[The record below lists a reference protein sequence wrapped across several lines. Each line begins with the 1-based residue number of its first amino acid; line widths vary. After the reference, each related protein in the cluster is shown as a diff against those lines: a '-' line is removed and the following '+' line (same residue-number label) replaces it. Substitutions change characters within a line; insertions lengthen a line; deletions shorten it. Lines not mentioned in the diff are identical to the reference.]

1 MKNLKFVKENNQW
14 YIDLPEWEG
23 SKAELEMVAGA
34 DVLLDH
40 IANEKTNVSILV
52 SEDDPDNNAII
63 LSKTQDLENG
73 ANYKVGNCSAVDK
86 LWLCDVTKYVYG
98 YMPKNLFVYFNN

>member
-1 MKNLKFVKENNQW
+1 MKFVKENNQW

-34 DVLLDH
+34 DDLLDY
-40 IANEKTNVSILV
+40 IAQDKTDVSLVV
-52 SEDDPDNNAII
+52 SEYSIDNNDII
-63 LSKTQDLENG
+63 LSKIKDLENG
-73 ANYKVGNCSAVDK
+73 ADYKVDNCSAVDK

-98 YMPKNLFVYFNN
+98 YMPNYLFIKQ

>member
-34 DVLLDH
+34 DTLLDYLAKDK
-40 IANEKTNVSILV
+40 ITVSVLV
-52 SEDDPDNNAII
+52 SETELDDNAVV
-63 LSKTQDLENG
+63 LSKTLDLQNG
-73 ANYKVGNCSAVDK
+73 ADYLVSNCPAVDN
-86 LWLCDVTKYVYG
+86 LWLCDVTKHVYG
-98 YMPKNLFVYFNN
+98 YMPEYLFVYFKN

>member
-34 DVLLDH
+34 DTLLDYL
-40 IANEKTNVSILV
+40 AKDKTTVSVLV
-52 SEDDPDNNAII
+52 SETEPDDNAIV
-63 LSKTQDLENG
+63 LSKTLDLQNG
-73 ANYKVGNCSAVDK
+73 ADYLVNNCPAVDK

-98 YMPKNLFVYFNN
+98 YMPEYLFVYFKN